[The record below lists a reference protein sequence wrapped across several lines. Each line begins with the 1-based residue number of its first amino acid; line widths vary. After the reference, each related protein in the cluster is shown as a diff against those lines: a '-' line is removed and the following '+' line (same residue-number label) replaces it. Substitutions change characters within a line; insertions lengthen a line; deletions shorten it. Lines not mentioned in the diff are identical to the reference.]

1 MMVPVFLETMKVE
14 QSLHTSTTIPCNL
27 MFFPLYYAGQV
38 TSIIIFVDT
47 FCIQEI
53 LYAEI

>member
-1 MMVPVFLETMKVE
+1 MIVPVFLGTMKVE
-14 QSLHTSTTIPCNL
+14 QSLHTTIPCNL

-38 TSIIIFVDT
+38 TSKIIFVDT

-53 LYAEI
+53 LYAEN